1 MTLEWKH
8 IDWEAK
14 VIKKVQFKT
23 KRLPDVLPPL
33 GNSAIEILECWKE
46 MNRNSRFVFD
56 LLAEDYDLT
65 DQKRLFMDRNS
76 KDKTF
81 NTSLNVA
88 RMTLRLP
95 FPLTMHVARH
105 SFAVMCINQG
115 MSIFL
120 LSKIMGHATIAST
133 QRTYAQFLRRL
144 SRLRPGLSE
153 TSSDVS

>member
-56 LLAEDYDLT
+56 LLAEDYDL
-65 DQKRLFMDRNS
+65 NS
-76 KDKTF
+76 
-81 NTSLNVA
+81 NTPVS
-88 RMTLRLP
+88 RTLSYISRK
-95 FPLTMHVARH
+95 
-105 SFAVMCINQG
+105 N
-115 MSIFL
+115 
-120 LSKIMGHATIAST
+120 
-133 QRTYAQFLRRL
+133 RRF
-144 SRLRPGLSE
+144 
-153 TSSDVS
+153 